1 MNLGITYSPNLIGK
15 KYRPYARLS
24 GDYIDF
30 NNIYDI
36 NIKNINLFQ
45 LDVLDIETKDDVALM
60 NFELGFI
67 FDEFK
72 ISFVRK
78 NPMVDE
84 VIITEGNENMTYIRY
99 DYIEIVWIFEN

>member
-1 MNLGITYSPNLIGK
+1 
-15 KYRPYARLS
+15 
-24 GDYIDF
+24 
-30 NNIYDI
+30 
-36 NIKNINLFQ
+36 
-45 LDVLDIETKDDVALM
+45 M